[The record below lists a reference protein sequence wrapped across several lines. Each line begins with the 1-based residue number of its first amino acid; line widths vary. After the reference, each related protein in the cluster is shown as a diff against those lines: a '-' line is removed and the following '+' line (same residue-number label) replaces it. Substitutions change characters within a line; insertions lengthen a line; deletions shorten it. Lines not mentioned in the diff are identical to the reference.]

1 MKMRKKSD
9 LPSKLCEVC
18 GLSFAWRKKWEKDWA
33 SVKYCSERCRR
44 GRSSAPAK
52 HFTNSS
58 AIASVKTT

>member
-18 GLSFAWRKKWEKDWA
+18 GLSFAWRKKWEKDWT

-44 GRSSAPAK
+44 ARSSTPVK
-52 HFTNSS
+52 HLTTSS
-58 AIASVKTT
+58 AITSVKIT

>member
-44 GRSSAPAK
+44 ARPSASVK
-52 HFTNSS
+52 NLTSNSV
-58 AIASVKTT
+58 IASVKHI